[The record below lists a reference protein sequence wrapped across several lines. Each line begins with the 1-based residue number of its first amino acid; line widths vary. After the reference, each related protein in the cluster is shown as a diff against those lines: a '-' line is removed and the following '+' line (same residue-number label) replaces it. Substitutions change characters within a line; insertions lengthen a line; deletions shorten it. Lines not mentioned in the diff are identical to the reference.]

1 MVDNHSS
8 SSQYGYFRNSDIGY
22 YAWQSLVKGG
32 MDYMG
37 ETGIYPA
44 QSGNPD
50 LSWEKTWTTNLALH
64 LGFWNRINLDV
75 ELYNKKTTD
84 MLMDVPQS
92 YAVNGSGKPL
102 GQYRSNGQPG
112 CGSHGER

>member
-8 SSQYGYFRNSDIGY
+8 SFLSTGTSGNSDIGY

-50 LSWEKTWTTNLALH
+50 LSWEKN
-64 LGFWNRINLDV
+64 
-75 ELYNKKTTD
+75 
-84 MLMDVPQS
+84 MD
-92 YAVNGSGKPL
+92 
-102 GQYRSNGQPG
+102 
-112 CGSHGER
+112 H